1 MYFHSLAILP
11 FALFQLA
18 SAANSTIYDVTVGA
32 NAQLV
37 FSPNI
42 VTAGVGDKVNFHFFP
57 KNHSVSQST
66 FGAPCV
72 PSTSFAIFSG
82 FQPTTSENA
91 DVFTITVN
99 DTKPI
104 WIYCAQGTHCESGMA
119 MVINQPASPNTL
131 ANYLIAAKNAKTITP
146 STVGG
151 GVFSE
156 NLSSGAGSISA
167 SSSASSSL
175 SSSISSFVGASGTST
190 LSSAG
195 TSSTSTESS
204 NSGSS
209 STVAPGSA
217 SSATA
222 SAVSAPSGA
231 TDSSGSSTIAGT
243 TASSTSTGPA
253 TQKSNGA
260 AGTGMQ
266 WGALSL
272 LALLFGGLL
281 V

>member
-1 MYFHSLAILP
+1 MHLHVLATLP

-18 SAANSTIYDVTVGA
+18 SAANSTTHDVTVGA
-32 NAQLV
+32 NSQLV

-42 VTAGVGDKVNFHFFP
+42 ITAAIGDKVNFHFFS

-72 PSTSFAIFSG
+72 PSSSFAIFSG
-82 FQPTTSENA
+82 FQPTSSEST

-99 DTKPI
+99 DTKPT
-104 WIYCAQGTHCESGMA
+104 WIYCAQGNHCESGMA

-131 ANYLIAAKNAKTITP
+131 ANYLIAAKNAKTVTP

-156 NLSSGAGSISA
+156 NLSSG
-167 SSSASSSL
+167 SSSGSGSSSV
-175 SSSISSFVGASGTST
+175 SSSGNTGSTST

-195 TSSTSTESS
+195 TSSTSTGVS
-204 NSGSS
+204 NGGSGS
-209 STVAPGSA
+209 TVVGGSA
-217 SSATA
+217 PSATTNA
-222 SAVSAPSGA
+222 GSAPSG
-231 TDSSGSSTIAGT
+231 TTSSSGSGT
-243 TASSTSTGPA
+243 TGSTTVSGTSTAPA

-260 AGTGMQ
+260 AGAGMQ
-266 WGALSL
+266 WGVMGLSALV
-272 LALLFGGLL
+272 FGGLL
-281 V
+281 I